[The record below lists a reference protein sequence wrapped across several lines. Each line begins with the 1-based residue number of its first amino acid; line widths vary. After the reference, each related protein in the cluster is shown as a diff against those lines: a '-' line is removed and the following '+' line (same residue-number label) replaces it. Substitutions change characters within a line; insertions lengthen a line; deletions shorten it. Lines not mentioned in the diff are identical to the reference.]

1 MNRDL
6 IHRLSELKM
15 EENALKRQ
23 LEYTFKKNDKRE
35 KLFFRLRDI
44 REEKSKIKFLLRIES
59 ERRKNGNNNSD

>member
-23 LEYTFKKNDKRE
+23 LEYAFKKDKKRE
-35 KLFFRLRDI
+35 KLFFRLKDI
-44 REEKSKIKFLLRIES
+44 KEETNKIKFLLRIES
-59 ERRKNGNNNSD
+59 ERKKNGDNNSD

>member
-35 KLFFRLRDI
+35 KLFFRLRNI

-59 ERRKNGNNNSD
+59 VKRKNDNKY